1 MWRLTAQ
8 RISPASRE
16 ETAVRELLLR
26 KVLALEHLLARRLR
40 TFHRYAG
47 LCTCRRYAV
56 RRSCVGRGGVLA
68 CFVAPWPGPGAVPT
82 EWSRCHARCG
92 PLVASPEPTFP
103 APCAVR
109 ADSPVTAEV
118 TPGPS

>member
-56 RRSCVGRGGVLA
+56 RQSGRRSSVLRGAMAGRSAHRV
-68 CFVAPWPGPGAVPT
+68 VQVP
-82 EWSRCHARCG
+82 R
-92 PLVASPEPTFP
+92 
-103 APCAVR
+103 AVR
-109 ADSPVTAEV
+109 ASRGVTGADL
-118 TPGPS
+118 PCALRSAS

>member
-56 RRSCVGRGGVLA
+56 CRLGRRSSVLRGAMAGAGRSAHRV
-68 CFVAPWPGPGAVPT
+68 VQVP
-82 EWSRCHARCG
+82 R
-92 PLVASPEPTFP
+92 
-103 APCAVR
+103 AVR
-109 ADSPVTAEV
+109 ASRGVTGADL
-118 TPGPS
+118 PCALRGAS